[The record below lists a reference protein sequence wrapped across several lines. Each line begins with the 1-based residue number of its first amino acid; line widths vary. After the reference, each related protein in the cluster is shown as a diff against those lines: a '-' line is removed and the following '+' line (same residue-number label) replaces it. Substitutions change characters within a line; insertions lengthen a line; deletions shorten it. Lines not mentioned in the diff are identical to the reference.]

1 MEIPG
6 LPIYCIRIIFSIQ
19 LTVVHLQQRF
29 NMLQQ
34 CYSKIYGSVKE
45 CRMNFH
51 ENDAEMCEIIFLF
64 GAFSSK
70 CALHFFLLLFV
81 ESNYFMRLKG
91 ESEKECIAIF
101 SIVQF
106 SVALFSVR
114 KIRNFYT
121 RS

>member
-19 LTVVHLQQRF
+19 LTVVYLQQRS

-51 ENDAEMCEIIFLF
+51 VNDAEMCGMKLFFFSEHSVVSNTFL
-64 GAFSSK
+64 
-70 CALHFFLLLFV
+70 LLLFV

-91 ESEKECIAIF
+91 ESEKERIAIF